1 MQKATV
7 ETPTG
12 IYSFYRETDADL
24 STTEGRIEWFCA
36 HFDVAP
42 PKLQYDEDEPTQ
54 IALTDELMGWVK
66 REGVNL
72 DWAFCGRVSGVLAAY
87 RESNRVTPQSEEWN
101 SLLGGFDD
109 QEHGILLAG
118 LRLARKSGADIDS
131 VMRGVAEQI
140 EEYRT
145 GKTH

>member
-1 MQKATV
+1 MKYTTI
-7 ETPTG
+7 ETKSG
-12 IYSFYRETDADL
+12 SYSFVSETDADL
-24 STTEGRIEWFCA
+24 STSEGRIEWFCA

-54 IALTDELMGWVK
+54 IALTDELMEWVK

-87 RESNRVTPQSEEWN
+87 RERNRVTPKSEEWI

-109 QEHGILLAG
+109 QEHDILLAG
-118 LRLARKSGADIDS
+118 LMLIVKSGADIDS

-140 EEYRT
+140 EEYRA
-145 GKTH
+145 GKTQ